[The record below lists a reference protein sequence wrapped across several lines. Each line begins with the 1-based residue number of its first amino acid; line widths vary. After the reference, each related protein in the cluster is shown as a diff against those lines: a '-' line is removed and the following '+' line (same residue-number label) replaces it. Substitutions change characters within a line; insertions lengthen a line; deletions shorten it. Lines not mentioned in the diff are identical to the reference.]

1 MKHPETKTK
10 QLTIIGGGITGLT
23 CAYIAAKN
31 GYKVRVLE
39 ASDSFGGLLNT
50 FSIGDNRLEHYYH
63 HFFTHDVE
71 LNWLVKELEI
81 ENKLYFKKTSMGVF
95 RNGKIYNFNSPRDLL
110 NFSPLT
116 FADKGRFAATSFFL
130 GKFANWQDYEDISCM
145 EWLYKYAGKNTTNS
159 LWKPLLDIK
168 FGPYANEV
176 PLAWMIGRLRQRM
189 SSRKQGEEKLGY
201 LQGSLDTLL
210 QALLAKLKTYNVE
223 LITSSAVT
231 KLNME
236 GASLKGVE
244 TKGENYSGGD
254 FLFTIPTIYVKDFFK
269 GVDNAIFNQ
278 LNNIQYFGA
287 VCVILDLKKPLSKTY
302 WLNVAD
308 SGFPFGG
315 IIEHTNFIP
324 SSEYNNKHIVYL
336 SRYYSQTEKIAGQNT
351 NEIIADMLPYLKKI
365 YKDFDHN
372 SINDIHVFRTNTA
385 ATVCDLNFSKK
396 VNSCKQLINGMWFA
410 NMAHIYPDERSTNN
424 AIRVSA
430 EACKV
435 MGMETDFIPY
445 GHSLSGKIGFE

>member
-1 MKHPETKTK
+1 MQPENNTK

-31 GYKVRVLE
+31 GYKVRVVE
-39 ASDSFGGLLNT
+39 AGNSFGGLLNT
-50 FSIGDNRLEHYYH
+50 FSIGNNRLEHYYH
-63 HFFTHDVE
+63 HFFTHDAE
-71 LNWLVKELEI
+71 LNWLVKELGI

-95 RNGKIYNFNSPRDLL
+95 RNGRIYDFNSPRDLL

-116 FADKGRFAATSFFL
+116 LTDKGRFAATSFFL
-130 GKFANWQDYEDISCM
+130 GKFADWQEYENVSCM
-145 EWLYKYAGKNTTNS
+145 EWLYKFAGKNTTNS

-168 FGPYANEV
+168 FGPYADDV

-189 SSRKQGEEKLGY
+189 SSRKFGEEKLGY

-210 QALLAKLKTYNVE
+210 KALLIKLKTYDVE
-223 LITSSAVT
+223 LIPNSAVT
-231 KLNME
+231 KLRIE
-236 GASLKGVE
+236 GSSLMGIE
-244 TKGENYSGGD
+244 TANQTYSGGD

-269 GVDNAIFNQ
+269 GVNTILYNQ
-278 LNNIQYFGA
+278 LDKIQYFGA

-308 SGFPFGG
+308 IGFPFGG
-315 IIEHTNFIP
+315 IIEHANFIP
-324 SSEYNNKHIVYL
+324 SSEYDNKHIVYL
-336 SRYYSQTEKIAGQNT
+336 SRYYSHSEKIATQT
-351 NEIIADMLPYLKKI
+351 NNDIIADMLPYLKRI
-365 YKDFDHN
+365 YNDFN
-372 SINDIHVFRTNTA
+372 QNWINDIHVFRTNTA

-396 VNSCKQLINGMWFA
+396 ITSCKQLINKMWLA
-410 NMAHIYPDERSTNN
+410 NMVHIYPDERSTNN

-430 EACKV
+430 EACKL
-435 MGMETDFIPY
+435 MGMDTDFIPY